1 MIKCEICSRWILI
14 KDKHQ
19 GLALR
24 HREQEMKKNSFWKAT
39 LTAAAII
46 FGVEG
51 ASAETVLKLGTTGRL
66 GMPIGDAIDQ
76 ALIPALEKA
85 SGGMMKIEPHYQKSL
100 CAEQKC
106 GEQANQGLIALWTS
120 STANY
125 GNFGSEL
132 AIFDLPFIF
141 KSLEDAKRISNDW
154 LAERQCKLA
163 LENAGHICLSVY
175 SSGGF
180 RQLGNATKPIHV
192 PDDMKGLKWRT
203 TKSPVEFMLVK
214 NWGAVPTPYDWSQL
228 YQGLQSGV
236 VEGQYVAT
244 PWQHVAK
251 LHEVA
256 KYFTE
261 IGGMWSGNILAM
273 DAKQYNALSSQ
284 EREWLHE
291 AADAYGEKVN
301 QLDNAWIKN
310 GENAIKES
318 AKEWYVPSEAELTQW
333 RAGAIGAWL
342 DAKGTFEPEV
352 AKRVLLEQGM
362 DSFVAQLEKAGAL

>member
-1 MIKCEICSRWILI
+1 MST
-14 KDKHQ
+14 KHIFK
-19 GLALR
+19 ALVIASITTFSA
-24 HREQEMKKNSFWKAT
+24 QI
-39 LTAAAII
+39 AAADL
-46 FGVEG
+46 
-51 ASAETVLKLGTTGRL
+51 TLKLGTTGRL

-76 ALIPALEKA
+76 ALIPAMEKA
-85 SGGMMKIEPHYQKSL
+85 SGGEVTIEPYYQKTL

-106 GEQANQGLIALWTS
+106 GEQANQGLSALWTS
-120 STANY
+120 STAND
-125 GNFGSEL
+125 GNFGSVL

-180 RQLGNATKPIHV
+180 RQLGNATKSVKV

-236 VEGQYVAT
+236 VEGQYVAS
-244 PWQHVAK
+244 PWQEVAK

-273 DAKQYNALSSQ
+273 DANQYNAMSDQ
-284 EREWLHE
+284 QREWLHE

-301 QLDNAWIKN
+301 ELDNAWIKN
-310 GENAIKES
+310 GEDIIKAS
-318 AKEWYVPSEAELTQW
+318 ANEWYVPTEAELTQW

-342 DAKGTFEPEV
+342 DAKGTFEPDV
-352 AKRVLLEQGM
+352 ARRVLLEQGM
-362 DSFVAQLEKAGAL
+362 DSFVAQLEEAGAL

>member
-1 MIKCEICSRWILI
+1 MST
-14 KDKHQ
+14 KHIFKALV
-19 GLALR
+19 LASITTFSA
-24 HREQEMKKNSFWKAT
+24 QI
-39 LTAAAII
+39 AAADL
-46 FGVEG
+46 
-51 ASAETVLKLGTTGRL
+51 TLKLGTTGRL

-76 ALIPALEKA
+76 ALIPAMEKA
-85 SGGMMKIEPHYQKSL
+85 SGGEVTIEPYYQKTL

-141 KSLEDAKRISNDW
+141 KSLEDAKRISIDW

-180 RQLGNATKPIHV
+180 RQLGNATRSVRV

-236 VEGQYVAT
+236 VEGQYVAS
-244 PWQHVAK
+244 PWQEVAK

-273 DAKQYNALSSQ
+273 DANQYNAMSDQ
-284 EREWLHE
+284 QREWLHE

-301 QLDNAWIKN
+301 ELDNAWIKN
-310 GENAIKES
+310 GEDIIKAS
-318 AKEWYVPSEAELTQW
+318 ANEWYVPSEAELTQW

-342 DAKGTFEPEV
+342 DAKGTFEPDV
-352 AKRVLLEQGM
+352 ARRVLLEQGM
-362 DSFVAQLEKAGAL
+362 DSFVAQLEEAGAL

>member
-1 MIKCEICSRWILI
+1 
-14 KDKHQ
+14 
-19 GLALR
+19 
-24 HREQEMKKNSFWKAT
+24 MKKNNTIKA
-39 LTAAAII
+39 LAISAV
-46 FGVEG
+46 FMFSVE
-51 ASAETVLKLGTTGRL
+51 SVLAETVLKLGTTGRL

-76 ALIPALEKA
+76 ALIPAMQKA
-85 SGGMMKIEPHYQKSL
+85 SGGMMKVEPFYQKSL

-141 KSLEDAKRISNDW
+141 KSLEDAKRISNEW

-228 YQGLQSGV
+228 YSGLQSGV
-236 VEGQYVAT
+236 VEGQYVAS
-244 PWQHVAK
+244 PWQEVAK

-273 DAKQYNALSSQ
+273 DAKQYNALSSE
-284 EREWLHE
+284 ERKWLHE

-310 GENAIKES
+310 GEDIIKAS
-318 AKEWYVPSEAELTQW
+318 ATEWYVPSEAELSKW
-333 RAGAIGAWL
+333 REGAIGAWL
-342 DAKGTFEPEV
+342 DAKGTFEPDV
-352 AKRVLLEQGM
+352 ARRVLQEQGM
-362 DSFVAQLEKAGAL
+362 DGFVAQLEKAGAL